1 MELGNLS
8 NANLATEFA
17 IQDAQRANVEKLRET
32 AKRTSEAATD
42 EELMSAC
49 KEFEAYLLEQVFKQM
64 QKSVDFFKRESGS
77 DSTDGTSRLVDFFK
91 DHTLQELS
99 KTATETQGLGIAQ
112 MMYENMKHHLNNV
125 TPSASSP
132 AP

>member
-1 MELGNLS
+1 MELNSLS

-17 IQDAQRANVEKLRET
+17 MQDAQRANVEKLRET

-49 KEFEAYLLEQVFKQM
+49 KEFESYLLEQVFKRM
-64 QKSVDFFKRESGS
+64 QKTVDFFKREGDNESADATGK
-77 DSTDGTSRLVDFFK
+77 LVDFFK
-91 DHTLQELS
+91 DKTLQDLS
-99 KTATETQGLGIAQ
+99 KTSTETQGLGIAQ

-125 TPSASSP
+125 TPV
-132 AP
+132 